1 MTETKNKV
9 INRYTGNEFK
19 NEERPYD
26 TKMTVQ
32 TIKETAEYGPDL
44 LFSLAEDVIGAP
56 GMVKCNIADD
66 IRIQYFYQFA
76 DMDAY
81 NEFKKIVYPIAMK
94 YMLEDE
100 KKTLNRRMEQ
110 EWDRLNNKPMAIE
123 MPEPAKLPAIKLDE
137 QLVRMISDLL
147 FVRSR
152 MCGRW
157 DDNDK
162 TSVFGRLKK
171 VGYDKQSVLQIMG
184 NNGFLHN
191 MFDYGPSFN
200 IGAQP
205 ILPRLIISGGIN
217 PKYKI
222 DNEETKFCKML
233 YTMGGKYEWNDV
245 LTKPEAIIIYE
256 RLQKC
261 SHGWTGDQAPLL
273 ETESINFKDHFV
285 NVNKLGGYQDVEQL
299 RIVTTAESS
308 LRAVATA
315 RKQLPDI
322 QDIAPISYTA
332 TFPALKLVCDK
343 EHWANHPLS
352 QQYVCAELAKVS
364 EYHKK
369 GDIALTH
376 TEAKKLYDIAEVL
389 KQNQGR

>member
-1 MTETKNKV
+1 MTKTKI

-26 TKMTVQ
+26 TKMTVEA
-32 TIKETAEYGPDL
+32 IKETAEYGPDL
-44 LFSLAEDVIGAP
+44 LMSLAEDVIGAP
-56 GMVKCNIADD
+56 GMVKCNIAND

-81 NEFKKIVYPIAMK
+81 NEFKKTVYPIAME

-100 KKTLNRRMEQ
+100 KKTLNRRMKQ
-110 EWDRLNNKPMAIE
+110 EWDRLNNKPMTIE
-123 MPEPAKLPAIKLDE
+123 MPEPAKLQTIKLDE

-147 FVRSR
+147 FVHSR
-152 MCGRW
+152 MCGRLH
-157 DDNDK
+157 DVENK
-162 TSVFGRLKK
+162 YGVFGRLKQW
-171 VGYDKQSVLQIMG
+171 GYDKQSVLQIMG

-191 MFDYGPSFN
+191 MFDYSPSFN

-233 YTMGGKYEWNDV
+233 YTMGGKYDWNDV

-261 SHGWTGDQAPLL
+261 SHGWVGERAPLL
-273 ETESINFKDHFV
+273 ETTSTNFKDHFV
-285 NVNKLGGYQDVEQL
+285 NVDKLGGYKDVEQL
-299 RIVTTAESS
+299 RIVTTAESA

-315 RKQLPDI
+315 RKQLPKI
-322 QDIAPISYTA
+322 NDIAPLSYVA
-332 TFPALKLVCDK
+332 TLPQMNLTCDK

-352 QQYVCAELAKVS
+352 QQYVCAELAKVV
-364 EYHKK
+364 EYNNK
-369 GDIALTH
+369 GDIKLTYR
-376 TEAKKLYDIAEVL
+376 EEKKLHDIVELL
-389 KQNQGR
+389 KQSQR

>member
-19 NEERPYD
+19 NEEKPYD
-26 TKMTVQ
+26 TKMTVEA
-32 TIKETAEYGPDL
+32 INEYAEYAPDL
-44 LFSLAEDVIGAP
+44 LFSLAD
-56 GMVKCNIADD
+56 MVVGSHGSIEYYVDDD
-66 IRIQYFYQFA
+66 IAVQRFYQFA

-81 NEFKKIVYPIAMK
+81 NEFKKVVYPVVIK
-94 YMLEDE
+94 YLSDND

-123 MPEPAKLPAIKLDE
+123 MPEPAKLQTIKLDE

-147 FVRSR
+147 FIRSR

-191 MFDYGPSFN
+191 MFDYSPSFN
-200 IGAQP
+200 IAAQP

-233 YTMGGKYEWNDV
+233 YTMGGKYDWNDV

-261 SHGWTGDQAPLL
+261 SHGWTGDRAPLL

-285 NVNKLGGYQDVEQL
+285 NVNKLGGYKDVEQL
-299 RIVTTAESS
+299 RIVTTAESG

-389 KQNQGR
+389 KQNQR